1 MTSDPSAAGP
11 RAAPHRRRTLL
22 LDRSFQLRYALLL
35 ATLGAAAVTLFGALA
50 YQVHA
55 SAMASVAASS
65 VGGAAAEVSAGGQT
79 LLWLTVVGA
88 LGTAVV
94 LGVFGLLL
102 THRVA
107 GPVHV
112 MGLYMAALAA
122 GRYPR
127 LRPLR
132 KRDELRSFFE
142 RFREA
147 VDRIRAREADEARA
161 LGHALGALA
170 PIAVSPE
177 AREALAT
184 LESLHARKRQAAEG
198 AGDVAFT
205 PGS

>member
-1 MTSDPSAAGP
+1 MSAA
-11 RAAPHRRRTLL
+11 
-22 LDRSFQLRYALLL
+22 
-35 ATLGAAAVTLFGALA
+35 
-50 YQVHA
+50 
-55 SAMASVAASS
+55 
-65 VGGAAAEVSAGGQT
+65 GQT
-79 LLWLTVVGA
+79 LLWLTVVAA

-94 LGVFGLLL
+94 LGLFGLLL

-132 KRDELRSFFE
+132 KGDELRQFFE

-147 VDRIRAREADEARA
+147 VDRIRSREADEARA
-161 LGHALGALA
+161 LSHVLAALA

-184 LESLHARKRQAAEG
+184 LEALHARKRQAAES

>member
-1 MTSDPSAAGP
+1 MNADQAQAP
-11 RAAPHRRRTLL
+11 RASPFRRRMVL
-22 LDRSFQLRYALLL
+22 LDRSFQLRYAFLL
-35 ATLGAAAVTLFGALA
+35 ATLGAAAIALFGALA
-50 YQVHA
+50 YQVH
-55 SAMASVAASS
+55 MGVAPAD
-65 VGGAAAEVSAGGQT
+65 GPPEVSSAGQT
-79 LLWLTVVGA
+79 LLWLTVLGA
-88 LGTAVV
+88 LGTAAV
-94 LGVFGLLL
+94 LGLFGLLL

-147 VDRIRAREADEARA
+147 VDRIRTREADEARA
-161 LGHALGALA
+161 IARVLEALRPTAL
-170 PIAVSPE
+170 SPE

-184 LESLHARKRQAAEG
+184 LEALHARKRQAAES

>member
-1 MTSDPSAAGP
+1 MNADQAQAP
-11 RAAPHRRRTLL
+11 RAAPFRRRMVL
-22 LDRSFQLRYALLL
+22 LDRSFQLRYAFLL
-35 ATLGAAAVTLFGALA
+35 ATMGAAAIALFGALA
-50 YQVHA
+50 YQVHMGMPSA
-55 SAMASVAASS
+55 SGSP
-65 VGGAAAEVSAGGQT
+65 EVSAAGQT
-79 LLWLTVVGA
+79 LLWLTVLGA
-88 LGTAVV
+88 LGTAAV
-94 LGVFGLLL
+94 LGLFGLLL

-147 VDRIRAREADEARA
+147 VDRIRTREADEARA
-161 LGHALGALA
+161 IARVMEALRPTAL
-170 PIAVSPE
+170 SPE

-184 LESLHARKRQAAEG
+184 LEALHARKRQAAES

>member
-1 MTSDPSAAGP
+1 MTSDPSAGP

-22 LDRSFQLRYALLL
+22 LDRSFQLRYSLLL

-55 SAMASVAASS
+55 SAMAAT
-65 VGGAAAEVSAGGQT
+65 VGGAAGEVSTGGQT

-94 LGVFGLLL
+94 LGLFGLLL

-161 LGHALGALA
+161 LGHVLGALA

>member
-1 MTSDPSAAGP
+1 MNADPSSSS
-11 RAAPHRRRTLL
+11 RAAPHRRRMVL
-22 LDRSFQLRYALLL
+22 LDRSFQLRYSLLL
-35 ATLGAAAVTLFGALA
+35 ATLGAAAIALFGALA

-55 SAMASVAASS
+55 SAVTA
-65 VGGAAAEVSAGGQT
+65 GGAPEVSGAGQT
-79 LLWLTVVGA
+79 LLWLTVLGA
-88 LGTAVV
+88 IGTAVV
-94 LGVFGLLL
+94 LGLFGLLF

-142 RFREA
+142 RFRDA
-147 VDRIRAREADEARA
+147 VDRIRSREADEARA
-161 LGHALGALA
+161 LAHALAVLT

-177 AREALAT
+177 AREVLAT
-184 LESLHARKRQAAEG
+184 LETLHARKRQAAES